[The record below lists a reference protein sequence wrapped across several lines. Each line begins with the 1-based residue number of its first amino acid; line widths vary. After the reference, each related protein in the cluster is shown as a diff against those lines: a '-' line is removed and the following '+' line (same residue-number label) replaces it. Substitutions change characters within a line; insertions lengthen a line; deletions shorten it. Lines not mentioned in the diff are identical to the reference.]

1 MSRPAPAGIVIA
13 GGGIGG
19 LATALALHARGLPAT
34 VLEAAPEIS
43 PLGVGINIQPAAVAE
58 LLALGLG
65 DAMAATAIPTRE
77 HRYLNS
83 RGDTLWTESRG
94 VAAGHAAPQY
104 SIHRGELQMMLL
116 DAVRARLGP
125 DAVRTGIQVRGFAQ
139 SGDRVRVRT
148 RAESGAETTVEA
160 DVLIEAGVLIGADGL
175 HSAVRAQLHPDEPPV
190 RTTIVRMWRGLTE
203 LPEFLDGRTMII
215 ASDEQANRIVAYPC
229 SQRHAERGTVLLNW
243 VCLAADQRWQG
254 EQAPI
259 GPGRLEDV
267 LPYFADWDFGWLDIR
282 ATLAMCPEILH
293 YPMVDR
299 DPLPS
304 WGEHRT
310 TLLGDAAHP
319 MYPIGANGATQAIL
333 DGVALAAELAH
344 DGDAPAALRRY
355 EDVRRPAT
363 TAIVHANRT
372 MDRSERAL
380 AERPGGGDVSGE
392 LQAITR
398 DYRTTVERSQALPAA
413 HGAKP

>member
-19 LATALALHARGLPAT
+19 LATALALQARGLRAT

-58 LLALGLG
+58 LIGLGLG
-65 DAMAATAIPTRE
+65 DALAATAIPTRE

-83 RGDTLWTESRG
+83 RGDTLWTEPRG

-116 DAVRARLGP
+116 DAVRARLRQ
-125 DAVRTGIQVRGFAQ
+125 DAVRTGIQVRGFAH
-139 SGDRVRVRT
+139 SGDRVQVRT
-148 RAESGAETTVEA
+148 RTQSGAETTVEA
-160 DVLIEAGVLIGADGL
+160 DVLLGADGL

-203 LPEFLDGRTMII
+203 LPEFLDGLTMII

-229 SQRHAERGTVLLNW
+229 SRRHAERGAVLLNW
-243 VCLAADQRWQG
+243 VCLAADPRWQG
-254 EQAPI
+254 EAPD
-259 GPGRLEDV
+259 GPGRLEDL
-267 LPYFADWDFGWLDIR
+267 LPYFEHWDFGWLDIR
-282 ATLAMCPEILH
+282 ATFAACPEVLH

-319 MYPIGANGATQAIL
+319 MYPIGANGASQAIL

-380 AERPGGGDVSGE
+380 AERPGGDVSGE
-392 LQAITR
+392 LQAITS
-398 DYRTTVERSQALPAA
+398 DYRATVERSQALPAA
-413 HGAKP
+413 HRAQP